1 MEYPVSDKPR
11 EIDWAVF
18 YDAFKQITNSE
29 IDGKSY
35 QFKDDERD
43 RLVVLAEDIFGIQ
56 LSIME
61 MLNARTLLDLERQIQ
76 HSLNTQ
82 PESNP

>member
-1 MEYPVSDKPR
+1 MQR
-11 EIDWAVF
+11 EIAWAVF
-18 YDAFKQITNSE
+18 YDAFKQITSSE

-35 QFKDDERD
+35 TFKDDECQ
-43 RLVVLAEDIFGIQ
+43 RLVVLAEDIFGIN

-61 MLNARTLLDLERQIQ
+61 TLNVRTLLDLERQIQ
-76 HSLNTQ
+76 HSLNTCS